1 MRRSRNK
8 LTSFAFAAVVAALAL
23 GAFHSGSSA
32 AQDPQGMVLQGDPIS
47 RAAEREQLFAA
58 LAAAQSAADAEAIVD
73 QIWHFWFRPPNADAG
88 KLMADAMERRSAYDY
103 AGAIAILD
111 QLVALA
117 PDWAEAWNQRA
128 TMRFLA
134 DDLDG
139 SLADCERVL
148 ELEPK
153 HFGALSGQAIILMRQ
168 GRFDTA
174 QSILRKAVEIDPFL
188 AERALLVEPQKE
200 EGKDI

>member
-1 MRRSRNK
+1 
-8 LTSFAFAAVVAALAL
+8 
-23 GAFHSGSSA
+23 
-32 AQDPQGMVLQGDPIS
+32 
-47 RAAEREQLFAA
+47 
-58 LAAAQSAADAEAIVD
+58 
-73 QIWHFWFRPPNADAG
+73 
-88 KLMADAMERRSAYDY
+88 MERRSAYDY

-111 QLVALA
+111 RLVALA

-153 HFGALSGQAIILMRQ
+153 HFGALSGQALILMRQ

-188 AERALLVEPQKE
+188 AERALLVEPQKR
-200 EGKDI
+200 GRQGYLKRLAPPPRRRTHRDDQWQRTGVAFSAGLSR